1 MKRNLFLFTGFGF
14 LGLNITKF
22 FKNKNYNINVLG
34 RENKLPFKV
43 KLDKKKIKF
52 IKCNIFNI
60 KKLEG
65 QELKSSTIVLTTLN
79 SNKKNFIKKFKYLVD
94 YLAKQKPQKVIF
106 ISSVSVYGNSKKN
119 KISILSQYAKNCY
132 EAESLCKKKFNNLTI
147 LRVANLFGILRK
159 KPSSIE
165 KITMQYLGIKKYEFF
180 KYNTTRSYISIN
192 EFCAILAKIM
202 NVKEKGTVY
211 NVSNNKFILSLKSVL
226 KFYLNFYGT
235 KINLLQNDLS
245 PLIKKSHITSNKLS
259 NKIIYKQGQ
268 NFNIEISKLD
278 VFYKKHYLQNKTF
291 NL

>member
-14 LGLNITKF
+14 LGLNIIKF

-43 KLDKKKIKF
+43 KLNKKKIKF

-106 ISSVSVYGNSKKN
+106 VSSVSVYGNSKKN

-132 EAESLCKKKFNNLTI
+132 EAEGICKNNFNNLTI

-165 KITMQYLGIKKYEFF
+165 KVTMQYLGIKKYKFF
-180 KYNTTRSYISIN
+180 KYNTIRSYISID

-211 NVSNNKFILSLKSVL
+211 NVSNNEYILSLNSVL

-259 NKIIYKQGQ
+259 NKIIYKHRQK
-268 NFNIEISKLD
+268 FNMEISKLD
-278 VFYKKHYLQNKTF
+278 AFYKRHYLQNKIF

>member
-14 LGLNITKF
+14 LGLNIIKF

-43 KLDKKKIKF
+43 KLNKKKIKF

-106 ISSVSVYGNSKKN
+106 VSSVSVYGNSKKN

-132 EAESLCKKKFNNLTI
+132 EAEGICKNNFNNLTI

-165 KITMQYLGIKKYEFF
+165 KITMQYLGIKKYKFF
-180 KYNTTRSYISIN
+180 KYNTIRSYISID

-211 NVSNNKFILSLKSVL
+211 NVSNNEYILSLNSVL

-259 NKIIYKQGQ
+259 NKIIYKHRQK
-268 NFNIEISKLD
+268 FNMEISKLD
-278 VFYKKHYLQNKTF
+278 AFYKRHYLQNKIF